1 MTSFYSLFHKITH
14 DEPGYK
20 FLKAV
25 AYGLSGGYFWGLKL
39 HQWFYKTGWLK
50 QKSVPCHT
58 ISIGNL
64 VVGGVGK
71 TPFTIFLASLLKN
84 MGKKVMVVNRGYKS
98 QIKQVVVSD
107 GCRIFLTPLE
117 AGDEGYLLA
126 RNLRDIPIIK
136 GENRYQAIMA
146 VFKDFLPEIII
157 LDDAFQHYALKRDL
171 DIVLL
176 SAYSPFGNGHLLPR
190 GRLREPISALNRAQA
205 VVITHVKQ
213 QNQVKKL
220 KKFLKKRFPDLTV
233 FTANIQIE
241 KIISIQGK
249 EIEISELSNKCLL
262 AFCGLAEPVYFYQ
275 TCKDLNLC
283 VTHFLNYPDH
293 HRYTKK
299 QVLHLIEI
307 AKKNNIDALITTE
320 KDMVKLLAFS
330 PLFTEANC
338 SVFYP
343 TITMHIH
350 QIEAF
355 VSWIKEKL
363 GF

>member
-25 AYGLSGGYFWGLKL
+25 ACGLSGGYFWGLKL

-58 ISIGNL
+58 ISVGNL

-84 MGKKVMVVNRGYKS
+84 MGRKVMVVNRGYKS

-126 RNLRDIPIIK
+126 RNLRNIPIIK

-233 FTANIQIE
+233 FTGDIE
-241 KIISIQGK
+241 VEKMVSIQGK
-249 EIEISELSNKCLL
+249 EIELSALSDKCLL

-283 VTHFLNYPDH
+283 VTHFLSYPDH
-293 HRYTKK
+293 HRYTRK

-338 SVFYP
+338 SVLYP

>member
-14 DEPGYK
+14 DEPGYH

-25 AYGLSGGYFWGLKL
+25 AYGLSGGYFLGLKL
-39 HQWFYKTGWLK
+39 HQWLYKTGWLK
-50 QKSVPCHT
+50 QKSAPCHT
-58 ISIGNL
+58 ISVGNL
-64 VVGGVGK
+64 VLGGVGK
-71 TPFTIFLASLLKN
+71 TPFTMFLARLFKN
-84 MGKKVMVVNRGYKS
+84 MGKKVMVVSRGYKS

-117 AGDEGYLLA
+117 AGDEACLLA
-126 RNLRDIPIIK
+126 KNLKDIPIIRGK
-136 GENRYQAIMA
+136 NRYQAIMS
-146 VFKDFLPEIII
+146 VFKDFLPDIII

-176 SAYSPFGNGHLLPR
+176 SAYSPFGKGHLLPR
-190 GRLREPISALNRAQA
+190 GRFREPISALNRAQA

-283 VTHFLNYPDH
+283 ITHFLNYPDH

-299 QVLHLIEI
+299 DVLHLIEI
-307 AKKNNIDALITTE
+307 AKKNKIDTLITTE

-338 SVFYP
+338 SILYSS
-343 TITMHIH
+343 ITMHLY

-355 VSWIKEKL
+355 VSWIKGKL